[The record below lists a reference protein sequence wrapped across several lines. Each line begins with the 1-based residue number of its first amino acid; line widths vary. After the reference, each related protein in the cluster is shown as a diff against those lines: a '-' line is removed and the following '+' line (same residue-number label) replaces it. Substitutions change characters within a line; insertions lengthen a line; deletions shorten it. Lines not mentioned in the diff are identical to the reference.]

1 MCLNKDYYY
10 NYIKRTVKLITQLFI
25 IIIIMYKI
33 CIHSIVT
40 GMLIFSKIA
49 QFSSHGGR
57 LICIEMTGY
66 QQTQGLSA
74 AMGGV
79 GAGNCLL
86 IHRYGRVV

>member
-1 MCLNKDYYY
+1 
-10 NYIKRTVKLITQLFI
+10 
-25 IIIIMYKI
+25 
-33 CIHSIVT
+33 
-40 GMLIFSKIA
+40 MLIFSKIA
-49 QFSSHGGR
+49 QFSSYGGR

-86 IHRYGRVV
+86 IHLYGRVV

>member
-1 MCLNKDYYY
+1 M
-10 NYIKRTVKLITQLFI
+10 F
-25 IIIIMYKI
+25 KI

-40 GMLIFSKIA
+40 GLLIFSKIA
-49 QFSSHGGR
+49 QFSSNGGR

-79 GAGNCLL
+79 GAVKYSYTCMAEWCSFKKATLF
-86 IHRYGRVV
+86 IK